1 MSYMFG
7 VNDGN
12 SLDDIVNMK
21 LVVMFGNNLVEM
33 WMSGGGVIY
42 YVE

>member
-12 SLDDIVNMK
+12 SSDDIVNTK
-21 LVVMFGNNLVEM
+21 LVVMFGNNSVETR
-33 WMSGGGVIY
+33 MSGGGVIY